1 MRTELDSVDDRIE
14 QVVLPKS
21 DLRKSLNYLRN
32 HWAELTRYLNDP
44 LLPIDNN
51 ECGQL
56 IRQVGL
62 GRKGRL
68 FCGGLAGGERNA
80 GFLTLVS
87 SAHRNDLDTWS
98 YVNDVLRQL
107 LAGKTNYEP
116 LLHWNW
122 AASHPNHIRQAERR
136 ERQIRNEKLARK
148 APPKTIPQQIG
159 NRHCRLRIHN
169 QLTTALLRADRALL
183 HALCVRIEWR
193 AHQKV

>member
-62 GRKGRL
+62 G
-68 FCGGLAGGERNA
+68 
-80 GFLTLVS
+80 
-87 SAHRNDLDTWS
+87 
-98 YVNDVLRQL
+98 
-107 LAGKTNYEP
+107 
-116 LLHWNW
+116 
-122 AASHPNHIRQAERR
+122 
-136 ERQIRNEKLARK
+136 
-148 APPKTIPQQIG
+148 
-159 NRHCRLRIHN
+159 
-169 QLTTALLRADRALL
+169 
-183 HALCVRIEWR
+183 
-193 AHQKV
+193 